1 MIKIY
6 TTNKNGN
13 IELTKQ
19 ELMELIEEV
28 KRECREEKPQSIIPE
43 CPTEFIMP
51 ECPTEPIW
59 TPPYCATAVVADDNR
74 HRKNDAT
81 SKGEIFLRLAKELSF
96 Q

>member
-6 TTNKNGN
+6 TTNQHGK

-28 KRECREEKPQSIIPE
+28 KRECREEKPQPAIPQLTV
-43 CPTEFIMP
+43 PNRPSHTIQ
-51 ECPTEPIW
+51 PIW
-59 TPPYCATAVVADDNR
+59 TAPCCADDVEY
-74 HRKNDAT
+74 RKNEVT
-81 SKGEIFLRLAKELSF
+81 SKGEIFSRLVKELSF

>member
-6 TTNKNGN
+6 TTNQNGN

-28 KRECREEKPQSIIPE
+28 KRECREEKPQFAIPQLTVRSY
-43 CPTEFIMP
+43 PSHTIQ
-51 ECPTEPIW
+51 PIQ
-59 TPPYCATAVVADDNR
+59 PAPCCVDDVGY
-74 HRKNDAT
+74 RKNDVT
-81 SKGEIFLRLAKELSF
+81 SKGEIFSKLIKELSF

>member
-28 KRECREEKPQSIIPE
+28 KRECREEKSQPIIPE
-43 CPTEFIMP
+43 CPTEFIVP

-59 TPPYCATAVVADDNR
+59 ATPYCTVAADDSR
-74 HRKNDAT
+74 HRKNNTT
-81 SKGEIFLRLAKELSF
+81 SKGEIFSKLVKELNF
-96 Q
+96 